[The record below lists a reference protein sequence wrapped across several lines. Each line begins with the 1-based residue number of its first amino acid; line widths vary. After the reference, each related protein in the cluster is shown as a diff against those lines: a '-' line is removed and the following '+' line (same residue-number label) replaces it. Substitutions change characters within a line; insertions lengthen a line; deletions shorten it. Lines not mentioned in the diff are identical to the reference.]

1 MGASSV
7 GAFWTA
13 VLYHYG
19 GHKAVSYLI
28 FLDRQ
33 EPNGRGMEGV
43 SAIYPLKTLG
53 FLEDCQDCPLIV
65 S

>member
-19 GHKAVSYLI
+19 GHKAMSYLI

-33 EPNGRGMEGV
+33 EPNRRGMEGV
-43 SAIYPLKTLG
+43 GPSYRNDILR
-53 FLEDCQDCPLIV
+53 
-65 S
+65 